1 MYLLESMEI
10 ISEQTRLGQLGDLFL
25 KKMACILS
33 MGMKNLEDNL
43 REIDE

>member
-25 KKMACILS
+25 KKVACIPS
-33 MGMKNLEDNL
+33 MGMKKMEVNL
-43 REIDE
+43 REMNE